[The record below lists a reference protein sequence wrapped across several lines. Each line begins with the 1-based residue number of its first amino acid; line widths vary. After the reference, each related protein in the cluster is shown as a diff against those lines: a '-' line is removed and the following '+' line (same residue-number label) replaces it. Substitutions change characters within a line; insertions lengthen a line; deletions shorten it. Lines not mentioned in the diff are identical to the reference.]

1 MNNSLQ
7 QVRCFPRACVCIGVG
22 KEKQLNFLLL
32 PEPHQRGNPQWKQP
46 YRHEDVAALPPEP
59 QGSHSQLPPEAQLPN
74 PTFRNSSRAG
84 PWEPSEPAAST
95 RHWVALLHQ
104 ENKFSGANIDEAG
117 AEQGVRVEQCAG
129 WAGAWVTPS

>member
-1 MNNSLQ
+1 MLVSALVWVRRNSSTF
-7 QVRCFPRACVCIGVG
+7 CS
-22 KEKQLNFLLL
+22 FLS
-32 PEPHQRGNPQWKQP
+32 PIREATPSRNSPTGT
-46 YRHEDVAALPPEP
+46 RDVAALPPEP